1 MCKPGVGAVKSS
13 DTIASIEL
21 PITSYKDT
29 MEQTDRELWEEAMRT
44 AELLRRTEP
53 DSMDL
58 QDLVEKAKEQGS
70 ISEED
75 LPIDYI
81 SDAQILTNLLLR
93 LKDRGVELT

>member
-1 MCKPGVGAVKSS
+1 MGAVKSS
-13 DTIASIEL
+13 DTIASIL
-21 PITSYKDT
+21 LVITNYKDT
-29 MEQTDRELWEEAMRT
+29 MEQTDQELWEEAMRT

-53 DSMDL
+53 DSVDL
-58 QDLVEKAKEQGS
+58 LDLVEKAKEGKS

-93 LKDRGVELT
+93 LKDRGVEIA